1 MQQNKRVFIT
11 GGASGLGRDLA
22 FRFAKDGYK
31 VCIGDIQELRGK
43 DTLLELQAKDAV
55 AHFILCDVT
64 KEADLV
70 AALAWLET
78 NWGGVDVV
86 VNNAGVAVCGSVSE
100 TTLENWQWIID
111 VNLLG
116 VVRGCKVFST
126 FFKNKG
132 SGHIVNIASMAGLV
146 HPPLMA
152 AYNATKAGV
161 VALSETLA
169 FEMKEFGVSVSVA
182 CPSFFKT
189 NLSETMRSADEQSFK
204 IGERLITQAKKNSEE
219 VAATIFNGIQNKE
232 FLIMTHA
239 ECHVAWG
246 LKRLLSSGVYQKVF
260 SQALK
265 REFFKS

>member
-1 MQQNKRVFIT
+1 MQKNKRVFIT
-11 GGASGLGRDLA
+11 GGASGLGRELA
-22 FRFAKDGYK
+22 LRFAKDGYQ
-31 VCIGDIQELRGK
+31 VCIGDIHLSRGEETLNELKNNG
-43 DTLLELQAKDAV
+43 TN
-55 AHFILCDVT
+55 AHLIFCDVT

-70 AALAWLET
+70 SALDWLEK
-78 NWGGVDVV
+78 NWNGVDVLI
-86 VNNAGVAVCGSVSE
+86 NNAGVAVCGSVSD

-111 VNLLG
+111 INLLG

-126 FFKNKG
+126 YFKRQG

-169 FEMKEFGVSVSVA
+169 FELQELGISVSVA

-189 NLSETMRSADEQSFK
+189 NLSETMRSTDQESFK
-204 IGERLITQAKKNSEE
+204 MGERLITQARKNSDE
-219 VAATIFNGIQNKE
+219 VANTIFCGIKNKD

-246 LKRLLSSGVYQKVF
+246 LKRLLSSRIYQKIF
-260 SQALK
+260 LKALK
-265 REFFKS
+265 RDYFF